1 MKKHLFVFALL
12 GFGAVP
18 ALAGQQ
24 CSPQTTRGFWAATC
38 DGYLAPAPG
47 QPLQPTRLLATCTSS
62 RTAFWDCEG
71 TVNVGGQILPQVL
84 HGQAIN
90 DENCTG
96 TITYTQ
102 TIFSQPA
109 PDLNIRYVILD
120 DGDTIKGLP
129 VDSGQVLSCVLNRI
143 GKHEA
148 H

>member
-1 MKKHLFVFALL
+1 MKKHLFVFAFL
-12 GFGAVP
+12 GFAALP

-24 CSPQTTRGFWAATC
+24 CSPHTTRGFWVAAC

-47 QPLQPTRLLATCTSS
+47 APLQPTRLLATCTSS

-84 HGQAIN
+84 HGQAN
-90 DENCTG
+90 NNPDCTG

-102 TIFSQPA
+102 TIFGQPA

-120 DGDTIKGLP
+120 
-129 VDSGQVLSCVLNRI
+129 
-143 GKHEA
+143 
-148 H
+148 